1 MNFNE
6 LVFVDLE
13 TSGLDPEQHDII
25 QIAAI
30 DVMSGDQFN
39 ALLNFKVC
47 NASEEA
53 LKVNHYDPE
62 RWDREAI
69 PQRKGYVE
77 FMKFLADHAKQT
89 RKNYRTGEEYNI
101 AVLAGHNLEAFDMRF
116 LKAWEVIMK
125 QRGSSRLPMDYAC
138 YDTLQLA
145 RWMLPNKIER
155 YTLDS
160 LVSYFGIELER
171 KSHDA
176 FNDVQ
181 ANIQVAARL
190 INLLP
195 GKNPQ
200 WVSHILAPF

>member
-62 RWDREAI
+62 RWAEEAVS
-69 PQRKGYVE
+69 QRRAYVE
-77 FMKFLADHAKQT
+77 FHEFLLKHAKQQRRN
-89 RKNYRTGEEYNI
+89 RKTGDLYNV
-101 AVLAGHNLEAFDMRF
+101 AVLAGHNLEKFDMRF
-116 LKAWEVIMK
+116 LQNWEARMK
-125 QRGSSRLPMDYAC
+125 GLIVGRLPMDYAC

-145 RWMLPNKIER
+145 RW
-155 YTLDS
+155 
-160 LVSYFGIELER
+160 
-171 KSHDA
+171 
-176 FNDVQ
+176 
-181 ANIQVAARL
+181 
-190 INLLP
+190 LLP
-195 GKNPQ
+195 GREGYRLDDLVQYFEIKMDRKNHDAMNDVEANILVAAKLIKKLPSLNPK
-200 WVSHILAPF
+200 WVDAITF